1 MSGIARQDNTEI
13 LEWVLR
19 TLRELQLVDAESEVD
34 ETTGLLGRGIGL
46 DSVEVLRLVAAIE
59 NGYGL
64 TLEDD
69 ELTADGFRSVGAV
82 VAFVRHKL
90 DRLTR
95 LDGAEDAADDPA
107 T

>member
-1 MSGIARQDNTEI
+1 MSEIARQGRTEI
-13 LEWVLR
+13 LEWVIR

-59 NGYGL
+59 DGYGL

-69 ELTADGFRSVGAV
+69 ELTTDRFRNVGAV
-82 VAFVRHKL
+82 VAFVGTK
-90 DRLTR
+90 LTR
-95 LDGAEDAADDPA
+95 LDGVEDVADEPV